1 MWQQRQEKNKLT
13 PNFEAIRIS
22 LASPEKIRSWSYGE
36 VTKPETINYRTF
48 KPERDGLFCAK
59 IFGPISDWECLCGK
73 YKRMKHRGVVC
84 DKCGVEVTQSKVRR
98 ERMGHIEL
106 ASPCSHVWFFKGLP
120 SRIGHLLDISL
131 RDLEKILYFE
141 NYVVIDPGDVPG
153 LKEKQLLTEEEY
165 RSLMREYPRAFVAK
179 MGAEAIKELLMKIDV
194 AQLVDEL
201 RQKMKEEVS
210 YQKKLRYAKRLKV
223 ASAFLKSGNKPEWM
237 ILDVIPVIPPELRPL
252 VPLDGGRFATSDLN
266 DLYRRVIN
274 RNNRLKKLIELKA
287 PEVIIRNE
295 KRMLQEAVDALFDNG
310 KRGRIL
316 RGANNRPLKSL
327 SGSLKGKQGRFRQNL
342 LGKRVDYSGRSV
354 IVVGPELKLH
364 QCGLPKKMALEL
376 FKPFIYHRL
385 ELEGYAT
392 TIKQAREMVEK
403 QDPVV
408 WDILEEV
415 IKEHP
420 VLLNRA
426 PTLHRL
432 GIQAFEPVLVEG
444 KAIKI
449 HPLVCTAFN
458 ADFDGD
464 QMAVHIPLSPE
475 AQIEARVLMLSSEN
489 LLSPANG
496 QPIAVP
502 TQDIVLGCYYM
513 TRPRNGLKGENKYF
527 NSIEE
532 VLMAF
537 DARVVET
544 QTKIKLRIKGDLID
558 LEKEHNP
565 QDVMRA
571 HVQKDVNKV
580 IDTTVGRVIFNEKLS
595 RYNLPFING
604 TLKKKGL
611 QSLVN
616 FAYLRLGQE
625 KTVALLDDLKTLG
638 FLYAT
643 KSGVSIGIDDMVTP
657 PNKKEIIDRAY
668 QEVAKLQK
676 QYEEATITNLE
687 RVNKVTAIWSEVT
700 DEVAREMFKAM
711 DEREKARNELNPI
724 LMMADSGARGSEAQI
739 RQLAGMRGLM
749 AKPSG
754 EIIETP
760 IVANFREGLNVLQ
773 YFISTHGARKG
784 LADTA
789 LKTADSGYLTRRLVD
804 VAQDVIVSEYDCG
817 TLKGILA
824 EAIIRN
830 GEEVESLRDRI
841 IGRTALEDIV
851 DPVDGTII
859 VHANQEIDEDLAQ
872 RVQLSGLKS
881 VKIRSVLT
889 CRTRRGVCV
898 KCYGRN
904 LATGK
909 TVEIGEAIGIIAAQS
924 IGEPGTQL
932 TMRTFH
938 VGGTAQLE
946 HETKHVAS
954 VDGTVKYSDDLKV
967 IVNREGEKIA
977 IRRQA
982 DLMIIDPR
990 GREVARYQ
998 IVYGAHVKV
1007 ENGQQVQ
1014 EGDVLATWDPYT
1026 FAILTEVSG
1035 RVHYQDIVLGKTVD
1049 EDIDKV
1055 TGLKRLVV
1063 KDSDEKYQPRI
1074 EIRDANNKLIRTYP
1088 MPIKAN
1094 LMVEEGVE
1102 VEAGDI
1108 IAKIPRET
1116 RRTKDIVGGLPR
1128 VVELFEARRPAET
1141 AVMSEID
1148 GIVKE
1153 IHMTK
1158 GKRKIVIVGDDGSE
1172 REYDI
1177 PRGKHVNVQEG
1188 DRVKAG
1194 EPLMDGP
1201 LNPHDIL
1208 RVLGIEKLQEY
1219 LVNEIQEVYRLQ
1231 GVNINDKHIEVIV
1244 RQMLRWVKIKDVGDT
1259 DFLIEEQ
1266 VDRFRFEDEN
1276 RRVIEKGGRPATAEP
1291 MLLGI
1296 TKASLST
1303 DSFISAASF
1312 QETTRV
1318 LTEAAVSGR
1327 VDYLRGLKENVIMGR
1342 LIPAGTG
1349 MKRYRNVRIADD
1361 PTMDQKKPD
1370 EYDELLQT
1378 VYKEATIVRS
1388 SDDVM
1393 QELESF
1399 DEDEGSEI
1407 DKSEEIEEMEEIY
1420 NLSDNLENLDG
1431 EDYDF

>member
-1 MWQQRQEKNKLT
+1 MFRLQQDNKTQLT

-22 LASPEKIRSWSYGE
+22 LASPEKIKSWSHGE

-48 KPERDGLFCAK
+48 KPERDGLFCAR
-59 IFGPISDWECLCGK
+59 IFGPVSDWECLCGK
-73 YKRMKHRGVVC
+73 YKRMKHRGVIC

-98 ERMGHIEL
+98 ERLGHVDL

-120 SRIGHLLDISL
+120 SRIGHLLDITL

-141 NYVVIDPGDVPG
+141 IYIVIDEGDVPG
-153 LKEKQLLTEEEY
+153 LKEKDLLTDERY
-165 RSLMREYPRAFVAK
+165 RELMRDYPGQFVAK
-179 MGAEAIKELLMKIDV
+179 MGAEAIKELLMKVDI
-194 AQLVDEL
+194 AELVSEL
-201 RQKMKEEVS
+201 RQKMREETS
-210 YQKKLRYAKRLKV
+210 QQKKLKYSKRLKV
-223 ASAFLKSGNKPEWM
+223 SNSFLKSGNNPEWM

-274 RNNRLKKLIELKA
+274 RNNRLKKLMELRA
-287 PEVIIRNE
+287 PEVIVRNE

-310 KRGRIL
+310 RRGRVL

-327 SGSLKGKQGRFRQNL
+327 SGTLKGKQGRFRQNL

-376 FKPFIYHRL
+376 FKPFIYNKL
-385 ELEGYAT
+385 ERDAHAA
-392 TIKQAREMVEK
+392 TIKQAREMVER
-403 QDPVV
+403 QEPIV

-415 IKEHP
+415 IREHP

-464 QMAVHIPLSPE
+464 QMAVHIPLSAE
-475 AQIEARVLMLSSEN
+475 AQIEASVLMLASNN
-489 LLSPANG
+489 LLSPASG
-496 QPIAVP
+496 QPITVP
-502 TQDIVLGCYYM
+502 SQDIVLGCYYL
-513 TRPRNGLKGENKYF
+513 TLGRDGLKGEGKSF

-532 VLMAF
+532 VLLALDSKF
-537 DARVVET
+537 VET
-544 QTKIKLRIKGDLID
+544 QSKIKLRWRGELID
-558 LEKEHNP
+558 LEKEHNT
-565 QDVMRA
+565 QDVMRGTSRE
-571 HVQKDVNKV
+571 VNRT
-580 IDTTVGRVIFNEKLS
+580 IDTTVGRVILNERLT
-595 RYNLPFING
+595 RDGLPYVNG

-611 QSLVN
+611 QSLVS
-616 FAYLRLGQE
+616 FCHLKLGHTQ
-625 KTVALLDDLKTLG
+625 TVALLDDLKTLG
-638 FLYAT
+638 FLSAT
-643 KSGVSIGIDDMVTP
+643 RSGMSIGIDDMVTP
-657 PNKKEIIDRAY
+657 PSKKEIIEGARA
-668 QEVAKLQK
+668 EVDKLQK
-676 QYEEATITNLE
+676 QYEDATMTNLE

-700 DEVAREMFKAM
+700 DRVAKEMFKAM
-711 DEREKARNELNPI
+711 HTREAERKELNPI
-724 LMMADSGARGSEAQI
+724 LVMADSGARGSEAQI

-804 VAQDVIVSEYDCG
+804 VAQDVIVSEQDCG
-817 TLKGILA
+817 TLRGIKA

-841 IGRTALEDIV
+841 VGCTSLDDII
-851 DPVDGTII
+851 DPVDGNII
-859 VHANQEIDEDLAQ
+859 VEANTEINEELAAQ
-872 RVQLSGLKS
+872 VQLAGLIQ
-881 VKIRSVLT
+881 VKIRSPLT
-889 CRTRRGVCV
+889 CESRRGICV

-904 LATGK
+904 LAMGR
-909 TVEIGEAIGIIAAQS
+909 TVEIGEAVGVIAAQS

-938 VGGTAQLE
+938 VGGAARLE
-946 HETKHVAS
+946 QETKHAAAM
-954 VDGTVKYSDDLKV
+954 DGTVKYLDDMRV
-967 IVNREGEKIA
+967 ITNRAGETISMK
-977 IRRQA
+977 RQPSELA
-982 DLMIIDPR
+982 LIDDR

-998 IVYGAHVKV
+998 IVYGAHVQVKDGEKV
-1007 ENGQQVQ
+1007 KEDQL
-1014 EGDVLATWDPYT
+1014 LATWDPFT

-1035 RVHYQDIVLGKTVD
+1035 TVKFQDLKEGKTL
-1049 EDIDKV
+1049 EEEIDKV
-1055 TGLKRLVV
+1055 SGQKRLVV
-1063 KDSDEKYQPRI
+1063 KDSDEKNQPRL
-1074 EIRDANNKLIRTYP
+1074 EIRSGNKVLKTYQ
-1088 MPIKAN
+1088 MPVRAN
-1094 LMVEEGVE
+1094 LHVEDGQE

-1116 RRTKDIVGGLPR
+1116 TKTKDIVGGLPR
-1128 VVELFEARRPAET
+1128 VVELFEARRPGET

-1148 GIVKE
+1148 GEVKFGA
-1153 IHMTK
+1153 ISK
-1158 GKRKIVIVGDDGSE
+1158 GKRKIVVVGDDNEE

-1177 PRGKHVNVQEG
+1177 PRGTHVSVQEG

-1208 RVLGIEKLQEY
+1208 RVLGTEKLQEY

-1231 GVNINDKHIEVIV
+1231 GVNINDKHIETIV

-1259 DFLIEEQ
+1259 DFLLEEQ
-1266 VDRFRFEDEN
+1266 VDRFRYEDEN
-1276 RRVIEKGGRPATAEP
+1276 RRVLDEGGQPASAEP
-1291 MLLGI
+1291 LLLGI

-1318 LTEAAVSGR
+1318 LTEAAISGR

-1349 MKRYRNVRIADD
+1349 MKYYRNVKVADD
-1361 PTMDQKKPD
+1361 PTMNQKKEEEFEDFPLVTGGMDLPQPMDVPGVDTDDTD
-1370 EYDELLQT
+1370 EGYDEAEETLDEFALEEEP
-1378 VYKEATIVRS
+1378 VF
-1388 SDDVM
+1388 DDSTD
-1393 QELESF
+1393 LDLGDDF
-1399 DEDEGSEI
+1399 DDEI
-1407 DKSEEIEEMEEIY
+1407 
-1420 NLSDNLENLDG
+1420 
-1431 EDYDF
+1431 

>member
-1 MWQQRQEKNKLT
+1 MFRFQNENKTQLT

-22 LASPEKIRSWSYGE
+22 LASPEKIKSWSHGE

-48 KPERDGLFCAK
+48 KPERDGLFCAR
-59 IFGPISDWECLCGK
+59 IFGPVSDWECLCGK
-73 YKRMKHRGVVC
+73 YKRMKHRGVIC

-98 ERMGHIEL
+98 ERLGHVDL

-120 SRIGHLLDISL
+120 SRIGHLLDITL

-141 NYVVIDPGDVPG
+141 LYIVVDPGDVPE
-153 LKEKQLLTEEEY
+153 LKEKDLLTDERFRE
-165 RSLMREYPRAFVAK
+165 LMQEYPHQFVAK
-179 MGAEAIKELLMKIDV
+179 MGAEAIKDLLMKIDIPE
-194 AQLVDEL
+194 LVEEL
-201 RQKMKEEVS
+201 RQKMREENS
-210 YQKKLRYAKRLKV
+210 QQKKLKYSKRLKV
-223 ASAFLKSGNKPEWM
+223 SNSFLKSGNKPEWM

-274 RNNRLKKLIELKA
+274 RNNRLKKLMELRA
-287 PEVIIRNE
+287 PEVIVRNE

-310 KRGRIL
+310 RRGRVL

-327 SGSLKGKQGRFRQNL
+327 SGTLKGKQGRFRQNL

-376 FKPFIYHRL
+376 FKPFIYNKL
-385 ELEGYAT
+385 EKDNHAA
-392 TIKQAREMVEK
+392 TIKQAREMVER
-403 QDPVV
+403 QEPIV

-415 IKEHP
+415 IREHP

-464 QMAVHIPLSPE
+464 QMAVHIPLSAE
-475 AQIEARVLMLSSEN
+475 AQIEATVLMLASNN
-489 LLSPANG
+489 LLSPASG
-496 QPIAVP
+496 QPITVP
-502 TQDIVLGCYYM
+502 SQDIVLGCYYL
-513 TRPRNGLKGENKYF
+513 TLAQDGLKGEGKVF
-527 NSIEE
+527 NSIDD
-532 VLMAF
+532 VLLAL
-537 DARVVET
+537 DAKAVAT
-544 QTKIKLRIKGDLID
+544 QSKIKIRWKGDLID
-558 LEKEHNP
+558 LEKEHSP

-571 HVQKDVNKV
+571 SIRSD
-580 IDTTVGRVIFNEKLS
+580 IDTIISTTVGRVIFNERLT
-595 RYNLPFING
+595 RDGLPFVNG

-611 QSLVN
+611 QSLVT
-616 FAYLRLGQE
+616 FCHLKLGHDQ
-625 KTVALLDDLKTLG
+625 TVALLDDMKAMG

-643 KSGVSIGIDDMVTP
+643 KSGISIGIDDMVTP
-657 PNKKEIIDRAY
+657 PSKPQIIEDARE
-668 QEVAKLQK
+668 EVDKLQK
-676 QYEEATITNLE
+676 QYEDATMTNME

-700 DEVAREMFKAM
+700 DRVAKEMFKAM
-711 DEREKARNELNPI
+711 HTREDARRELNPI
-724 LMMADSGARGSEAQI
+724 LIMADSGARGSEAQI

-804 VAQDVIVSEYDCG
+804 VAQDVIVSEQDCG
-817 TLKGILA
+817 TLRGIWA

-841 IGRTALEDIV
+841 VGCTSLDDIV
-851 DPVDGTII
+851 DPVDNTVI
-859 VHANQEIDEDLAQ
+859 VEANQEINEDLAAS
-872 RVQLSGLKS
+872 VQLSGLQK
-881 VKIRSVLT
+881 VRIRSPLT
-889 CRTRRGVCV
+889 CESRRGICV

-904 LATGK
+904 LATGN
-909 TVEIGEAIGIIAAQS
+909 TVEIGEAVGVIAAQS

-938 VGGTAQLE
+938 VGGTARLE
-946 HETKHVAS
+946 QETKHEAAM
-954 VDGTVKYSDDLKV
+954 DGTVKYLGDMKV
-967 IVNREGEKIA
+967 ITNRADELISMK
-977 IRRQA
+977 RQSELA
-982 DLMIIDPR
+982 LLDER

-998 IVYGAHVKV
+998 IVYGAHLHVKD
-1007 ENGQQVQ
+1007 GQQVK
-1014 EGDVLATWDPYT
+1014 EDDLLVTWDPFT

-1035 RVHYQDIVLGKTVD
+1035 TVKFQDLKEGKTIE

-1055 TGLKRLVV
+1055 TGQTRLVV
-1063 KDSDEKYQPRI
+1063 KDSDEKHQPRL
-1074 EIRDANNKLIRTYP
+1074 EVRSGNKVLKTYQ
-1088 MPIKAN
+1088 MPIRAN
-1094 LMVEEGVE
+1094 LLATDGQE
-1102 VEAGDI
+1102 VEAGDV

-1116 RRTKDIVGGLPR
+1116 TKTKDIVGGLPR
-1128 VVELFEARRPAET
+1128 VVELFEARRPGET
-1141 AVMSEID
+1141 AMMSEINGTVKFG
-1148 GIVKE
+1148 GIS
-1153 IHMTK
+1153 K
-1158 GKRKIVIVGDDGSE
+1158 GKRKLLITGDDGAE

-1177 PRGKHVNVQEG
+1177 PRGTHINVQED

-1208 RVLGIEKLQEY
+1208 RVLGAAALQEY
-1219 LVNEIQEVYRLQ
+1219 IVNEIQEVYRLQ
-1231 GVNINDKHIEVIV
+1231 GVNINDKHIECIV

-1259 DFLIEEQ
+1259 DFLLEEQ
-1266 VDRFRFEDEN
+1266 VDRFRYEDEN
-1276 RRVIEKGGRPATAEP
+1276 RRVREEGGNASVAEP
-1291 MLLGI
+1291 LLLGI

-1318 LTEAAVSGR
+1318 LTEAAISGR

-1349 MKRYRNVRIADD
+1349 MKYYRNVKVEFD
-1361 PTMDQKKPD
+1361 PTVNQKQEEEFDEFPLTTGGMDLPAMRD
-1370 EYDELLQT
+1370 VPGVETDDFEE
-1378 VYKEATIVRS
+1378 VEEI
-1388 SDDVM
+1388 SDDFGM
-1393 QELESF
+1393 EEEMF
-1399 DEDEGSEI
+1399 DE
-1407 DKSEEIEEMEEIY
+1407 EEIE
-1420 NLSDNLENLDG
+1420 LVADD
-1431 EDYDF
+1431 DDDADF